1 MIEELRALAVDL
13 ATAAG
18 QIILRAGSGGQSA
31 KSSPTDLVT
40 AADHAAERYIF
51 ERLSRERPDDSI
63 VSEEGSHRLGSSGIS
78 WVVDPL
84 DGTINFVYGIPQWCV
99 SIGIEG
105 EIRAGVVHDPV
116 KRETF
121 TDADQLEPS
130 AKTNLEESLI
140 GTGFAYSSEV
150 RERQA
155 AILTKI
161 LPKVRDIRRAGSCA
175 LDLAWVAC
183 GRLDG
188 FFEEGTN
195 HWDVSAG
202 IALVEAAG
210 GSVYTKD
217 SLTIAAGTSELL
229 EKLKSL
235 VLDASRG

>member
-13 ATAAG
+13 AHEAG
-18 QIILRAGSGGQSA
+18 QIILRVGSGGQSA

-40 AADHAAERYIF
+40 AADHAAEGYIF
-51 ERLSRERPDDSI
+51 ERLGRERPDDSML
-63 VSEEGSHRLGSSGIS
+63 SEEGSRREGPSGIS

-84 DGTINFVYGIPQWCV
+84 DGTINFIYGIPQWCV

-105 EIRAGVVHDPV
+105 KFRAGVVHDPV
-116 KRETF
+116 KGETF
-121 TDADQLEPS
+121 TDADSLVPSTKIGLED
-130 AKTNLEESLI
+130 SLI

-150 RERQA
+150 RQRQA
-155 AILTKI
+155 TILTKI
-161 LPKVRDIRRAGSCA
+161 LPRVRDIRRAGSCA
-175 LDLAWVAC
+175 LDLAWVAN

-188 FFEEGTN
+188 FFEEATN

-210 GSVYTKD
+210 GSVYTD
-217 SLTIAAGTSELL
+217 GSLTIAAGTKELL

-235 VLDASRG
+235 VLEASSG